1 MYSFKKLS
9 EFLKKAIFG
18 EVIKPDFAPF
28 EAGTIKS
35 TCVNHD
41 RTIYPQPVTYNELKT
56 KLKKNTKIMIIENKT
71 LKEWREARKHG
82 TITDIMRKFK
92 ISRVALTNAFIHGR
106 ASAHTIASINIYFK
120 DKKNELAEL
129 EKQKPKF

>member
-18 EVIKPDFAPF
+18 EVINPDFAPF

-35 TCVNHD
+35 TCINHE
-41 RTIYPQPVTYNELKT
+41 RVIYPQPVTYNELKT
-56 KLKKNTKIMIIENKT
+56 KLKKNTKIMIIDTKT
-71 LKEWREARKHG
+71 LKEWREYRKHG
-82 TITDIMRKFK
+82 TITEIMREFK

-106 ASAHTIASINIYFK
+106 ASAHTIASINLYFK
-120 DKKNELAEL
+120 TKKNEFDKL